1 MRKAWLTASVAGICL
16 LPCAA
21 LAQTAPATTEAP
33 KAQDAPN
40 PDGTPDIIVTAQRRA
55 ERLQDVPIAITA
67 LTSDQ
72 LAASGVTDVTK
83 LNTITPGLYIQ
94 ASTGF
99 VSPHIRGIGTSAGGA
114 GLENSVA
121 VYIDGVYMASQP
133 GSLLSL
139 NNVERVEVLK
149 GPQGTL
155 FGRNATGGL
164 IQIITR
170 DPTQDFKANFSVGYG
185 NYDTLTGNA
194 YIAGGLA
201 PNLAMD
207 VAAQVSAQGNGY
219 GTNIATGNDVYRT
232 KFDLALRSKL
242 VFTPSAATT
251 IKLSGDYERRI
262 GNASI
267 SSKQVP
273 GIKPAFGPSYNI
285 GTWDINSDFDPFQRL
300 TGGGGSL
307 DIEQDLGGVQL
318 QSITAYRKSHY
329 TIGFD
334 TDLTPTP
341 AQTLTYSL
349 LADRQFSQELKL
361 QSDAASKIQWV
372 IGAYYFNADAEL
384 DPNVLRLGGPAI
396 PPPPAP
402 PITGISGYSKLTTRA
417 WAGYAQATVPLGD
430 RTKLTGGFRYST
442 ERRTIFSTQA
452 ATLINGFVINPF
464 GPNVSQHE
472 TFSAPTWRVS
482 LDHKLDNNNMIYAS
496 YNRGFKSGGYNARN
510 AAAPAFKQEQLDA
523 YEVGIKSDLFDRVLR
538 VNAAGF
544 YYKYRNIQVSRFEL
558 NNIFIYNGA
567 GAEIYGLD
575 LDLELR
581 PTRGLT
587 IDGGVSVLHD
597 RFTSFPDA
605 DRYTPNP
612 LGGSI
617 RSTVSAK
624 GNRLPITP
632 DATLNLNVH
641 YMRETKSGTWSFDVG
656 GYYNSG
662 FFGQPDN
669 VLKQDAYALLDAS
682 IGWKSTDKRFGVRIW
697 GKNLTD
703 HPVATAL
710 GQSDTS
716 AIVQYDAPRT
726 YGITL
731 STEF

>member
-1 MRKAWLTASVAGICL
+1 MKKAWLAVSTAWICL
-16 LPCAA
+16 VPC
-21 LAQTAPATTEAP
+21 EAI
-33 KAQDAPN
+33 AQDAPST
-40 PDGTPDIIVTAQRRA
+40 DAAPDIIVTAQRRA

-67 LTSDQ
+67 LSAEQ
-72 LAASGVTDVTK
+72 LAASGVSDVTK

-139 NNVERVEVLK
+139 NNVARIEVLK

-164 IQIITR
+164 IQIVTQ
-170 DPTQDFKANFSVGYG
+170 DPTQDFTAKMTAGYG
-185 NYDTLTGNA
+185 NYDTFTGSA
-194 YIAGGLA
+194 YVAGGIA
-201 PNLAMD
+201 PNLAAD
-207 VAAQVSAQGNGY
+207 IAGQVTTQGKGY
-219 GTNIATGNDVYRT
+219 GINVATGNDVYRT
-232 KFDLALRSKL
+232 KLDLALRSKW
-242 VFTPSAATT
+242 VFTPTDATT
-251 IKLSGDYERRI
+251 IKLSLDYERRI
-262 GNASI
+262 GNTSI
-267 SSKQVP
+267 SSKEAPGLVP
-273 GIKPAFGPSYNI
+273 VFGPAYNI
-285 GTWDINSDFDPFQRL
+285 RTWDINADYDPYQRL
-300 TGGGGSL
+300 NGGGASL
-307 DIEQDLGGVQL
+307 DIQQDLGGVQL
-318 QSITAYRKSHY
+318 QSITAYRKSEY

-341 AQTLTYSL
+341 AQTLTISVL
-349 LADRQFSQELKL
+349 KDRQISQELKL
-361 QSDAASKIQWV
+361 QSEAGSKIQWV
-372 IGAYYFNADAEL
+372 VGAFYFNADAEL

-402 PITGISGYSKLTTRA
+402 PITGISNYAKLTTRA
-417 WAGYAQATVPLGD
+417 WAGYGQVTVPLGD

-442 ERRTIFSTQA
+442 ERRSIFSTTA
-452 ATLINGFVINPF
+452 ATLINGVVINPF
-464 GPNVSQHE
+464 GPNTSQHV

-482 LDHKLDNNNMIYAS
+482 LDHKLDDNNMIYAS

-510 AAAPAFKQEQLDA
+510 AAAPAFAQEQLDA
-523 YEVGIKSDLFDRVLR
+523 YEVGIKSDLFDRLLR
-538 VNAAGF
+538 VNAAAF

-567 GAEIYGLD
+567 GAEIYGVD
-575 LDLELR
+575 LDLQLR
-581 PTRGLT
+581 PAKGLT

-597 RFTSFPDA
+597 RFTSFPNA

-617 RSTVSAK
+617 RSTVSAE

-632 DATLNLNVH
+632 DATVNLNVH
-641 YMRETKSGTWSFDVG
+641 YVRETKAGIWSFDLG

-669 VLKQDAYALLDAS
+669 VLEQKAYALLDGS
-682 IGWKSTDKRFGVRIW
+682 IGWKMPDKRYGIRVW
-697 GKNLTD
+697 GKNLTNK
-703 HPVATAL
+703 PVTTAL

-731 STEF
+731 SADF